1 MDRLLDHRSGCDL
14 SSIDKDVDFVVVSL
28 RVNRDAGIHG
38 IVIDQDVREEGFRR

>member
-14 SSIDKDVDFVVVSL
+14 STVNEDVDFVVML